1 MSCPVRIMGR
11 TYHASGSNIKQKYL
25 FSFSLALHAA
35 VGVLWATNPNDGK
48 GRTMDTKQRLKHASE
63 VLGWLAEGKKVQG
76 RREIV
81 GSDWEQ
87 VTEDFDA
94 GFIVARIVDGSI
106 TYRIKPAPVEW
117 CDLVV
122 AANAATGL
130 MVVYLP
136 GELFKPGMRVKVTLL
151 ES

>member
-1 MSCPVRIMGR
+1 
-11 TYHASGSNIKQKYL
+11 
-25 FSFSLALHAA
+25 
-35 VGVLWATNPNDGK
+35 
-48 GRTMDTKQRLKHASE
+48 MDTKQRLKHASE
-63 VLGWLAEGKKVQG
+63 VLGWMAEGK
-76 RREIV
+76 EIQARQNVV
-81 GSDWEQ
+81 GTDWE
-87 VTEDFDA
+87 TILLDA
-94 GFIVARIVDGSI
+94 IPLTAKVLSGLWEF
-106 TYRIKPAPVEW
+106 RIKPEPVEW